1 MYNRIVSRHIK
12 RPKKRI
18 HRVSLLIEA
27 PFGRRQLFF

>member
-1 MYNRIVSRHIK
+1 VYNRIVSRYIE

-18 HRVSLLIEA
+18 HRVSFLIEA